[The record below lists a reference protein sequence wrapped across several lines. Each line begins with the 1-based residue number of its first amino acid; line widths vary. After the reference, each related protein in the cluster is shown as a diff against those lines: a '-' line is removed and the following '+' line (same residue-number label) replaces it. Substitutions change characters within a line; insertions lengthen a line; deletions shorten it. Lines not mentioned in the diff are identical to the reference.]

1 MQRLLTLLIT
11 LTVALNATAKSP
23 MTITTDCATPTLNLP
38 TEEVNESEEEGGF
51 WWSAG
56 LDIASNY
63 LWRGY
68 DQSYTGK
75 MFDPSIQ
82 PGVTLGYGKFYLDLW
97 LNMSPISGYNE
108 FDITLGFEHENL
120 TVTLYDVY
128 CDFSAPFFSK
138 RMDNHSLTATIDY
151 TFFERLRLH
160 WATTFLHADDYIVNS
175 AGEERRAFSSYF
187 EVAYTQPVK
196 ELFDIEIL
204 AGASPFTGPFW
215 CYAADFENVAEGFN
229 VTNLSLKL
237 SREFSAG
244 VASFP
249 VELGYIYNPT
259 TNRHYALLK
268 AGVWF

>member
-38 TEEVNESEEEGGF
+38 TEEVDESEEEGGF

-120 TVTLYDVY
+120 TI
-128 CDFSAPFFSK
+128 AE
-138 RMDNHSLTATIDY
+138 RY
-151 TFFERLRLH
+151 TRLNRRVEHLARIRLVVS
-160 WATTFLHADDYIVNS
+160 T
-175 AGEERRAFSSYF
+175 
-187 EVAYTQPVK
+187 P
-196 ELFDIEIL
+196 
-204 AGASPFTGPFW
+204 
-215 CYAADFENVAEGFN
+215 
-229 VTNLSLKL
+229 
-237 SREFSAG
+237 
-244 VASFP
+244 
-249 VELGYIYNPT
+249 
-259 TNRHYALLK
+259 
-268 AGVWF
+268 